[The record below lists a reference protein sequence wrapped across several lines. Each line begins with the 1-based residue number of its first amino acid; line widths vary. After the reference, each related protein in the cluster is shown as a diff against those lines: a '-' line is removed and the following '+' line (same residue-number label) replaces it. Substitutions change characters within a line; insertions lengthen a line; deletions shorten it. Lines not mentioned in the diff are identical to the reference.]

1 MRAVADCRNSGVP
14 VLASF
19 ADPSRYFGCVVAGG
33 TLALPQRG
41 AGASLLRGS
50 VVVGLGLGIELG
62 SLFVRTIILARL
74 LGSREFGIASA
85 INTLGAV
92 IEMISFVGLDRYL
105 VYARDGGS
113 QAALDAAHTL
123 SLARGCIG
131 FSLTVLLAWPVAA
144 LIHEGQ
150 LGPEFAVLALAPLLR
165 GLAHLG
171 VFQMQRAHRFRPAA
185 TADALAALTGLTVSA
200 IVAWLH
206 PDHTAILWGLLAQ
219 AAACVL
225 ITHIGASGVPY
236 RLGLTAAP
244 LRAALRFGLPLTCN
258 GLMLAASSQLD
269 RMVVG
274 GWLGPAALGLYGL
287 GTTLLMQPINL
298 LMRFATTA
306 WQPSLSAAWHADRHA
321 AFATLAANLNR
332 AAAIAGSCGA
342 CIIACLGAPAITMVF
357 GASYVATD
365 LFCALFAGIVGLRLV
380 RGTLNLFGMAAG
392 ATADLALC
400 NSAGLACLPLIA
412 LALALRPTLEA
423 AVAGGLA
430 AELFALA
437 VTHLRLRRHYGRSG
451 QSAWRSGLF
460 CCLLLVAIA
469 TWTTALHPALALR
482 AVACAAGLAVCAG
495 PALWGLG
502 GGVIGR
508 PGALPLD
515 PAKDSRP

>member
-1 MRAVADCRNSGVP
+1 M
-14 VLASF
+14 
-19 ADPSRYFGCVVAGG
+19 
-33 TLALPQRG
+33 
-41 AGASLLRGS
+41 
-50 VVVGLGLGIELG
+50 VVGFGLAIELG

-92 IEMISFVGLDRYL
+92 IEMVSFVGLDRYL

-113 QAALDAAHTL
+113 RAALEAAHTL
-123 SLARGCIG
+123 TLARGCIG
-131 FSLTVLLAWPVAA
+131 FCLAVLLAWPVAA
-144 LIHEGQ
+144 LIHEGR
-150 LGPEFAVLALAPLLR
+150 LGPEFALLAVAPLLR
-165 GLAHLG
+165 GLVHLG

-185 TADALAALTGLTVSA
+185 TAEAVAALTGLAVSA
-200 IVAWLH
+200 VAAWLH
-206 PDHTAILWGLLAQ
+206 PDHTAILWGLIAQ
-219 AAACVL
+219 AAAAAL
-225 ITHIGASGVPY
+225 LTHAASRLVPY
-236 RLGLTAAP
+236 RFSLAAAP

-258 GLMLAASSQLD
+258 GMLLAASSQLD

-274 GWLGPAALGLYGL
+274 GWLGPSALGIYGL

-321 AFATLAANLNR
+321 AFGALAANLNR
-332 AAAIAGSCGA
+332 AAAVAGGCGA
-342 CIIACLGAPAITMVF
+342 CIIACLGAPAITLVF

-400 NSAGLACLPLIA
+400 NSAGLACLPLMA

-437 VTHLRLRRHYGRSG
+437 VTHLRLRRHYGGSG
-451 QSAWRSGLF
+451 QHAWRSGVLS
-460 CCLLLVAIA
+460 CVVLVAIA
-469 TWTTALHPALALR
+469 VWASAAHPALPLR
-482 AVACAAGLAVCAG
+482 LAACAAGMAVCTW
-495 PALWGLG
+495 PLVRRLG
-502 GGVIGR
+502 VVGTGR
-508 PGALPLD
+508 
-515 PAKDSRP
+515 